1 LVFLKKSCK
10 IQPITDPG
18 RTLLK
23 TIIYR
28 VEICFTGR
36 KSMALD
42 ENPEQKPSVE
52 DFKVRAKDFE
62 GFKRLRK
69 LSKHAGVGGITS
81 MFD

>member
-1 LVFLKKSCK
+1 
-10 IQPITDPG
+10 
-18 RTLLK
+18 
-23 TIIYR
+23 
-28 VEICFTGR
+28 
-36 KSMALD
+36 MALD

-62 GFKRLRK
+62 GFKRLRT